1 MGTALES
8 WSGGALDQGYVTVF
22 VATKQTFEDNQFK
35 IDATGNVG
43 IGMTGSSTPSY
54 KLQVMGDIAATSFV
68 NISTRDAKH
77 DISYVDD
84 ATKASMLQKIKS
96 MGVATYR
103 YNTESDSAP
112 MRLGLIAEEA
122 PVEVLAAGGKGVDVY
137 KLSTFILA
145 GVQELNK
152 RFESLEVKVNDHTTS
167 LASINAEL
175 ASTTAA
181 LVALENRL
189 ALAAAT
195 TTDGTAGGAT
205 STATTT
211 VVWTSDFTSALL
223 AFFETAGLKL
233 QDGIAYIKNAVVET
247 LTANVA
253 YIKNAVIESASVG
266 ALEVGTTDK
275 RAGITLYDEIT
286 GQPYCLK
293 VSGGSTISTYGAC
306 SVLQGSPLDSNNT
319 SGGTSSGSG
328 TTGGTTNGGVVN
340 GGDTGTT
347 TPDGSGT
354 GGDTVTGGGTVGDT
368 SGNNG
373 TTGGTNTG
381 APVPDPAPT
390 PEPDPVPPASD
401 PVPEPAPTPEP
412 IPEPTPEPAPAPSET
427 PAP

>member
-1 MGTALES
+1 
-8 WSGGALDQGYVTVF
+8 
-22 VATKQTFEDNQFK
+22 
-35 IDATGNVG
+35 
-43 IGMTGSSTPSY
+43 
-54 KLQVMGDIAATSFV
+54 
-68 NISTRDAKH
+68 
-77 DISYVDD
+77 
-84 ATKASMLQKIKS
+84 MLQKIKS